1 MLSLL
6 FSLLACDPAPPEPA
20 APAAPAPGLYG
31 INSLPGA
38 SMPGASTPGAS
49 TAAAPAPAGGAL
61 TGIVVENLPA
71 GPYNYTRATLAD
83 GTEAWAAATG
93 VPPAV
98 GATIT
103 IATSLPMRDFHSE
116 ALDRDFPLVYFVSAY
131 GGDAELTVPTTGA
144 ALPPGHPDVGASAVR
159 ASDPAPAGTR
169 KVADVWAQRAS
180 LGGREVTLS
189 GEVVKSTT
197 AVMGRNWLHIR
208 DGSGSEGTND
218 LTVTTSGT
226 AAIGDHV
233 QITGVVA
240 LDQDFGSG
248 YSYPVLITDASVL
261 VAPAN

>member
-1 MLSLL
+1 MLSLIL
-6 FSLLACDPAPPEPA
+6 SLLACDPAPPEPA
-20 APAAPAPGLYG
+20 APAPAPGLYG
-31 INSLPGA
+31 INSP
-38 SMPGASTPGAS
+38 MPGA
-49 TAAAPAPAGGAL
+49 AAATGAL
-61 TGIVVENLPA
+61 TGIVVENLAA
-71 GPYNYTRATLAD
+71 GPYTYTRATLAD

-93 VPPAV
+93 TPPAV
-98 GATIT
+98 GATVT

-116 ALDRDFPLVYFVSAY
+116 ALDRDFPLVYFVSSY

-144 ALPPGHPDVGASAVR
+144 ALPPGHPDVAAPAAGAPGAPHPG
-159 ASDPAPAGTR
+159 DPVVGKAPVTPAGTR

-208 DGSGSEGTND
+208 DGSGAEGTND

-240 LDQDFGSG
+240 LDQDFGAG